1 MLGVFGFVVS
11 GYHQVVV
18 LHAFHEWQED
28 VEVFLF
34 LHLAEREEEV
44 SVAQRLDGGGAVL
57 SAFGQVLDAVV
68 DDLLG
73 LAFEVEYKAGVL
85 LYKMGDE
92 CKFVG
97 PVAPALHFFTVF
109 GLFLGLFLVDEVHIV
124 DGQYDVCSGTGGAKK
139 GTDPGRRLTAAGR
152 RKAPAG
158 PPWSGSGSRIRNTPG
173 GRRRRNKG

>member
-124 DGQYDVCSGTGGAKK
+124 DGQYDVCSGPGGAKK
-139 GTDPGRRLTAAGR
+139 GVGTDGMPNVESRHGHWHQMAQT
-152 RKAPAG
+152 G
-158 PPWSGSGSRIRNTPG
+158 PSQVVYVATEGTLVPR
-173 GRRRRNKG
+173 